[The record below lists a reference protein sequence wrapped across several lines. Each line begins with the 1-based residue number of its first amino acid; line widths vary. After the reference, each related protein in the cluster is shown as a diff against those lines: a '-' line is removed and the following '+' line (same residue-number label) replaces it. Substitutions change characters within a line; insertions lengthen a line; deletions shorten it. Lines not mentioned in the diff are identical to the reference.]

1 MERIAVACV
10 ISPQFNRE
18 IKKMDSANRMDMDNV
33 DHVVDYLGET
43 RHLPQDEQI
52 KGLYARWPG
61 ITPQE
66 YVTALKL
73 HHKREHAARK
83 KMPVK
88 RRLPNI
94 LARLRNKSA
103 YMTKATFTGVSWKK
117 VNGAWLGTASWS
129 L

>member
-1 MERIAVACV
+1 
-10 ISPQFNRE
+10 
-18 IKKMDSANRMDMDNV
+18 MDSANRMDMENV
-33 DHVVDYLGET
+33 DQVVDYLGET

-66 YVTALKL
+66 YVIALKL

-83 KMPVK
+83 KTPVK

-94 LARLRNKSA
+94 LARLGNKSA

-117 VNGAWLGTASWS
+117 VDGAWLGTASWS

>member
-1 MERIAVACV
+1 
-10 ISPQFNRE
+10 
-18 IKKMDSANRMDMDNV
+18 MDSANRMDMENV
-33 DHVVDYLGET
+33 DLVVDYLGET

-52 KGLYARWPG
+52 KGLYARWPC

-83 KMPVK
+83 KLPVK

-94 LARLRNKSA
+94 LARLGNKSA

-117 VNGAWLGTASWS
+117 VDGAWLGKASWS